1 MEEQKALEID
11 LSIASKEMI
20 EALLEEAIEPSMFE
34 EILKANTKRPDIIK
48 LLIENPDVPENI
60 REEAARLLQVPV
72 KASSAIVKKEKTPEM
87 RAQTLLQKVQNLT
100 VSERRLLAMR
110 GGREARSILLKD
122 TNKQIIMAV
131 LDNPKITE
139 SEIEILAHSR
149 SIQDEIL
156 RAITK
161 NRDWMKNY
169 GIVLAVTGNPKTPA
183 GVAIP
188 LLSSLKIKDL
198 ISLEKNKNVAEA
210 LRTAAK
216 KLVQSRKP
224 H

>member
-1 MEEQKALEID
+1 MEEQKVLGVD
-11 LSIASKEMI
+11 LSIASKEAI
-20 EALLEEAIEPSMFE
+20 EALIEEGGEPDIFE
-34 EILKANTKRPDIIK
+34 EILKVNAHRPEIIK

-60 REEAARLLQVPV
+60 RDEAAKLLRAPV
-72 KASSAIVKKEKTPEM
+72 KISAPLVKKEKTPEM
-87 RAQTLLQKVQNLT
+87 RSQTLLQKVQNLT

-110 GGREARSILLKD
+110 GGREVRSILLKD
-122 TNKQIIMAV
+122 TNKQIIMTV

-139 SEIEILAHSR
+139 SEIEIMAHSR
-149 SIQDEIL
+149 SIPDEVL

-161 NRDWMKNY
+161 NREWMKNY
-169 GIVLAVTGNPKTPA
+169 GILFAVTTNPKTPA

-188 LLSSLKIKDL
+188 LLSNLKTKDL
-198 ISLEKNKNVAEA
+198 STLEKNKNIAEA

-216 KLVQSRKP
+216 KLVQARKP